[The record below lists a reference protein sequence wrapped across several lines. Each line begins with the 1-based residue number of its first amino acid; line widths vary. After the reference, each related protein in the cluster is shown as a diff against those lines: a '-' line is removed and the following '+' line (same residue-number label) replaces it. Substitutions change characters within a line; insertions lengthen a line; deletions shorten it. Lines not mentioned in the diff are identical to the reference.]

1 MDAPDIV
8 RIARRR
14 AGLTQ
19 QQLGERSGH
28 PRETI
33 ARWEAGARE
42 PSLAALKSLV
52 EAAGLDLVLNLAERD
67 STLDDLVADQLERS
81 PVERLARLL
90 PAPAVRDLTA
100 ALTWVAGARTPL
112 IVIGSVAAAL
122 QGAPQRPDAATVE
135 VVSADPYSTEREME
149 TAGLAAVDSDDR
161 WAEVDR
167 REPWLL
173 PDGGAVAIA
182 LNVPG
187 SEGYRDLR
195 RDANQ
200 VRLTDETEITV
211 AHPRDLLRL
220 ADASPRESERARV
233 PGLRALLAR
242 TAPGSE

>member
-14 AGLTQ
+14 GGLTQ

-52 EAAGLDLVLNLAERD
+52 EAAGFDLVLSLAERD
-67 STLDDLVADQLERS
+67 ASLDELVADQLARS
-81 PVERLARLL
+81 PLERLARLL
-90 PAPAVRDLTA
+90 PAPAVRDLTR
-100 ALTWVAGARTPL
+100 ALTWVAGARTPV

-122 QGAPQRPDAATVE
+122 QGGPQRPDPATVE
-135 VVSADPYSTEREME
+135 VVSADPYSTEREMQG
-149 TAGLAAVDSDDR
+149 AGLVPVDSDDR

-173 PDGGAVAIA
+173 PDGGAVALA
-182 LNVPG
+182 VNMPG

-195 RDANQ
+195 RDANRI
-200 VRLTDETEITV
+200 RLADEVEVTV

-233 PGLRALLAR
+233 PGLRPLLAR
-242 TAPGSE
+242 TAPVWE